1 MGGGVH
7 TEGDM
12 RAIAASRPGDPQK
25 LGIYQVE
32 GRLGKGGQGLV
43 YLVAGPDGKRLAAK
57 LLNGDSW
64 SAERVQRLFLREVAL
79 AKQVAGFCTA
89 QVVDAGTLDGQPY
102 LVSEYIDGPSLAEKV
117 SVDGPLRG
125 GDLERLA
132 IGTATALIAIHQAGI
147 VHRDFKPGNVLMGP
161 DGARVIDFGIAREAE
176 ATATATSHVLGTP
189 SYIAPEQL
197 SGSPATAASDVFA
210 WGATMAFAATGQA
223 PFGHDSIPAVINRL
237 VHEEPELSGIPMP
250 LRALVERCLNKSGP
264 SRPSALE
271 VLLTLLGR
279 DQDIPVTVPQ
289 QPGPLRRSLL
299 AGSAVLLV
307 GGVLGAFVATRPWGG
322 ELPVAN
328 AVVAT
333 SAAGSAASVVTPVPP
348 DLTGLTRQAAETRI
362 RQSGRSTGK
371 VTFDC
376 GAGVSVDRVVR
387 TTIGPGVVHLTMG
400 AGRARV
406 PDARGWPLQDGK
418 AALQKAGF
426 TVQIGYRQGH
436 DWIGKIAD
444 VRPRPGAMACKGSTA
459 KIWIGIT

>member
-1 MGGGVH
+1 
-7 TEGDM
+7 M

-43 YLVAGPDGKRLAAK
+43 YLVSGPDGQRLAAK
-57 LLNGDSW
+57 LLNADSW

-89 QVVDAGTLDGQPY
+89 QVIDAGTLDGQPY

-117 SVDGPLRG
+117 GVDGPLSG

-210 WGATMAFAATGQA
+210 WGATMAFAATGHA

-237 VHEEPELSGIPMP
+237 VHEEPELSGVPMP
-250 LRALVERCLNKSGP
+250 LRDLVERCLNKSGP

-279 DQDIPVTVPQ
+279 NQDVPAAVPQ
-289 QPGPLRRSLL
+289 QPKRPLRRSLL
-299 AGSAVLLV
+299 AALLV

-322 ELPVAN
+322 DLPAADAVA
-328 AVVAT
+328 AT
-333 SAAGSAASVVTPVPP
+333 TQAGAPGPAGSSGSAGTGANVPNPVPP
-348 DLTGLTRQAAETRI
+348 VLTGLTRQAAETRI
-362 RQSGRSTGK
+362 RQAGWTTGK
-371 VTFDC
+371 VTLDC

-387 TTIGPGVVHLTMG
+387 TTTGPGVVHLTIG
-400 AGRARV
+400 AGSARV

-436 DWIGKIAD
+436 DWIGKIAE
-444 VRPRPGAMACKGSTA
+444 VKPRPGAVACKGSTA